1 MSTLR
6 IHLQSEKQ
14 RHQAFVYPGNLAAE
28 ILGASKVKKASIMDY
43 ADAGLRRRPWLLRWV
58 VGLGAVSAA
67 AALLLF
73 LYVHRQ
79 PVGPGFTEQTVA
91 VNNADE
97 EQIPLALTSS
107 VSIPEGVPVTLTSAV
122 SIAPDTSSM
131 SLSSIPSFSDLSASD
146 QTAN

>member
-28 ILGASKVKKASIMDY
+28 ILGASKVTKASIMDY

-58 VGLGAVSAA
+58 VGLGAVCAA

-73 LYVHRQ
+73 LWVHRQ
-79 PVGPGFTEQTVA
+79 PVGTGFREQPMA
-91 VNNADE
+91 VNNTDE
-97 EQIPLALTSS
+97 EQIPLALTNS
-107 VSIPEGVPVTLTSAV
+107 VSIPEDVPVTLSSAV
-122 SIAPDTSSM
+122 SITPETSSM
-131 SLSSIPSFSDLSASD
+131 SFSSIPSFSDLSSSD
-146 QTAN
+146 QTNN

>member
-1 MSTLR
+1 MTSLR
-6 IHLQSEKQ
+6 KHLEAEKE
-14 RHQAFVYPGNLAAE
+14 RHSSFVYPGNLAAE
-28 ILGASKVKKASIMDY
+28 ILGATKVNKASVMDY

-79 PVGPGFTEQTVA
+79 PVGPGFSEQTVA
-91 VNNADE
+91 VNSPDE
-97 EQIPLALTSS
+97 DEIPLALTSS
-107 VSIPEGVPVTLTSAV
+107 VSIPEDVPVTLTSAV

-131 SLSSIPSFSDLSASD
+131 SLSSIPSFSDLSSSD

>member
-6 IHLQSEKQ
+6 IHLQAEQ
-14 RHQAFVYPGNLAAE
+14 ERHRSFVYPGNLAAE
-28 ILGASKVKKASIMDY
+28 LLGAAKVKKASIMDY

-58 VGLGAVSAA
+58 VGLGAVCAA

-79 PVGPGFTEQTVA
+79 PVGPGFTETVA

-97 EQIPLALTSS
+97 DQIPLALTSS

-131 SLSSIPSFSDLSASD
+131 SLSSIPSFSDLSSSD